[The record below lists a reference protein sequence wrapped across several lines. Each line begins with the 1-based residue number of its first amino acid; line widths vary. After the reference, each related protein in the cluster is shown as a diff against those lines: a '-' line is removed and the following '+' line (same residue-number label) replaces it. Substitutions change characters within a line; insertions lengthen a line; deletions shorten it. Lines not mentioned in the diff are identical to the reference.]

1 MKIAI
6 LDDWLDCAL
15 NSCDWNRLGS
25 DVTIDVFHDTIAPPP
40 PCREVTT
47 L

>member
-15 NSCDWNRLGS
+15 KSCDWSRLGP
-25 DVTIDVFHDTIAPPP
+25 DVAVDVFHDTIAGTALVA
-40 PCREVTT
+40 EITT